1 MSIPIQK
8 LGWVAGVLDLKGRIV
23 TKKNKQRATP
33 QFVLMVECKDMAII
47 RELCSLTGT
56 RVEAKLE
63 RRIPEF
69 MRRPCTEHCP
79 EKHEHVHVENRPLDW
94 KLPAMGRWT
103 ATGAA
108 AAIILHNVLP
118 FSLAN
123 LGLEVAL
130 QSLLDQAALTGQGSG
145 ATMAAIRRMNDL
157 GWDLPEKFE
166 QALHNADIK
175 ASLQKMDGTPRSA
188 VAILADIAPKEITQ
202 YGGDAT

>member
-8 LGWVAGVLDLKGRIV
+8 LGWVAGVLDLKGRVV

-33 QFVLMVECKDMAII
+33 QFVLMVETKDMTIV

-56 RVEAKLE
+56 RVEAKAE
-63 RRIPEF
+63 RKMPDW
-69 MRRPCTEHCP
+69 MRRPCIEHCP
-79 EKHEHVHVENRPLDW
+79 EKHEHVHTPPYNW
-94 KLPAMGRWT
+94 KMPAMGRWT

-130 QSLLDQAALTGQGSG
+130 HVLVEQTALTGQGSG
-145 ATMAAIRRMNDL
+145 ATMAAIRRMRDL
-157 GWDLPEKFE
+157 GWELPEKFE
-166 QALHNADIK
+166 HALE
-175 ASLQKMDGTPRSA
+175 GPP
-188 VAILADIAPKEITQ
+188 VALSEEVPQKEIT
-202 YGGDAT
+202 AL